1 MNLMEELAK
10 YVKVSGTFAKGIASL
25 RKAEYDLT
33 FVRESDGKWYIDM
46 PWHGEHKNLEMIA
59 GSDDLLTF
67 LDTEKQNKVRIQ
79 VIPSEKPLE
88 LDGYAELKQT
98 WWKLLNGATYQVYGI
113 EGFEKEIYL
122 CPVTLC
128 VLGSYPTYLYIKQ
141 MRKKTDRN
149 MQVKDS

>member
-1 MNLMEELAK
+1 MNLMDELTK

-33 FVRESDGKWYIDM
+33 FVREADGKWYIDM
-46 PWHGEHKNLEMIA
+46 DWHGDHKNLEMIA
-59 GSDDLLTF
+59 GSDDLLSF
-67 LDTEKQNKVRIQ
+67 LDKGKLNKVRIK

-88 LDGYAELKQT
+88 LAGYAELRQT
-98 WWKLLNGATYQVYGI
+98 WWNLLNGSTYQVYGI

-128 VLGSYPTYLYIKQ
+128 VLGSYPTYLYIQQ
-141 MRKKTDRN
+141 ME
-149 MQVKDS
+149 VKE

>member
-1 MNLMEELAK
+1 MNLMEELTK

-33 FVRESDGKWYIDM
+33 FVREADGKWYIDM
-46 PWHGEHKNLEMIA
+46 DWHGDHKNLEMIA
-59 GSDDLLTF
+59 GSDDLLSF
-67 LDTEKQNKVRIQ
+67 LDKGKQGKVRIK
-79 VIPSEKPLE
+79 VIPSEKLRE
-88 LDGYAELKQT
+88 LTGYAELKQT
-98 WWKLLNGATYQVYGI
+98 WWNLLNGSTYQVYGI

-141 MRKKTDRN
+141 EE
-149 MQVKDS
+149 VKE